1 MSFTVDIGFPEPIGA
16 SKTDN
21 GVNFAVAVGDGES
34 CSLILYKKG
43 SDKIAEEIPFTE
55 EMMYGNV
62 YAMVVYNLDIK
73 AYDYNFRIAGRVV
86 IDPYARKLSGTSVWG
101 ETDNVSVKSVVTD
114 EVFDWE
120 GDRPLGLLFEDSIIY
135 RLHVRG
141 FTKHSSSKVS
151 KKGTFKGIEEKLPYL
166 KELGINM
173 INLMPAYEFYE
184 VQSNNYTH
192 ISAEKNM
199 INYWGYT
206 EGNYFAPKASF
217 AATGKDGGQ
226 IEEFKQLV
234 KACHMNGIE
243 VCMEFFFPE
252 GVNQNLILECFRFWV
267 REYHID
273 GIQSNIG
280 NDVKSILKNDAVL
293 GRTKLISYEWN
304 EENDG
309 SYRMKTMTFKNLGE
323 ANDGFLI
330 TARRFLK
337 SDEGQVGDVSYR
349 FKNNHN
355 KVQVINYFSRT
366 GTFCLNDM
374 VSFERKHNEA
384 NGENNT
390 DGTDYNY
397 SWNCGVEGKTR
408 KRKVMELRKKQIR
421 NMWIFL
427 LCSQGTPMIYAGD
440 EFLNTS
446 QGNNNPY
453 CQDNEISW
461 LNWNLAKKNEE
472 YIQFVKQMISF
483 RKANKILHMK
493 DEMRIMDYKSIGL
506 PDISYHGSKAWYL
519 DYNHLNRHI
528 GIMYCGNYSRTD
540 MGQDIDNIYIA
551 YNMYWEDMTFGL
563 PSAGKGKVWK
573 KFICTNDMPDT
584 SDDAIIEKEAV
595 VPPRSVTIFVSEKDL
610 RVSSAGK
617 KNKKKRK

>member
-1 MSFTVDIGFPEPIGA
+1 MMMKRISLFLLLLIGVAMMSKAINVQRVLQDEVFNNKMSTELSMYIIEGDCSLSGDVELAAGSILKFEGGTIDAMPDTSFTIRGSNLIIGA
-16 SKTDN
+16 PKYQIFGDSINVTGIAN
-21 GVNFAVAVGDGES
+21 SEVSAHWWGAVGDGES

-234 KACHMNGIE
+234 KACHMNGLE

-280 NDVKSILKNDAVL
+280 NDVSNNSFYFI
-293 GRTKLISYEWN
+293 
-304 EENDG
+304 
-309 SYRMKTMTFKNLGE
+309 
-323 ANDGFLI
+323 GFV
-330 TARRFLK
+330 
-337 SDEGQVGDVSYR
+337 GQ
-349 FKNNHN
+349 
-355 KVQVINYFSRT
+355 
-366 GTFCLNDM
+366 C
-374 VSFERKHNEA
+374 SF
-384 NGENNT
+384 
-390 DGTDYNY
+390 
-397 SWNCGVEGKTR
+397 
-408 KRKVMELRKKQIR
+408 
-421 NMWIFL
+421 
-427 LCSQGTPMIYAGD
+427 
-440 EFLNTS
+440 
-446 QGNNNPY
+446 
-453 CQDNEISW
+453 
-461 LNWNLAKKNEE
+461 
-472 YIQFVKQMISF
+472 
-483 RKANKILHMK
+483 
-493 DEMRIMDYKSIGL
+493 
-506 PDISYHGSKAWYL
+506 
-519 DYNHLNRHI
+519 
-528 GIMYCGNYSRTD
+528 
-540 MGQDIDNIYIA
+540 
-551 YNMYWEDMTFGL
+551 
-563 PSAGKGKVWK
+563 
-573 KFICTNDMPDT
+573 
-584 SDDAIIEKEAV
+584 
-595 VPPRSVTIFVSEKDL
+595 
-610 RVSSAGK
+610 
-617 KNKKKRK
+617 